1 VGYKVDCLFSGQET
15 ASRRIGMEEFRSG
28 EKDILIA
35 TDILARGIDF
45 VNIQSI
51 INYDCPSS
59 TTDYVHRIG
68 RTGRGGN
75 TGTAITF
82 FTDKDDHL
90 IRPIA
95 NLIAET
101 GQEVP
106 RWMLSKSRKLPVVR
120 KRKRQDS

>member
-1 VGYKVDCLFSGQET
+1 VGYKVDCLFSGQESG
-15 ASRRIGMEEFRSG
+15 SRRVGMEHFRSG

-51 INYDCPSS
+51 INFDCPSS

-68 RTGRGGN
+68 RTGRGN
-75 TGTAITF
+75 HKGTAFTF
-82 FTDKDDHL
+82 FTDKDDNL

-106 RWMLSKSRKLPVVR
+106 SWMLSRGRKLPMVR
-120 KRKRQDS
+120 KRKRDS

>member
-1 VGYKVDCLFSGQET
+1 MC
-15 ASRRIGMEEFRSG
+15 SG

-51 INYDCPSS
+51 INFDCPSS

-68 RTGRGGN
+68 RTGRG
-75 TGTAITF
+75 THIGTAITF
-82 FTDKDDHL
+82 FTDKDDQL

-106 RWMLSKSRKLPVVR
+106 GWMLSKSRRLPVPR
-120 KRKRQDS
+120 KRKIPDN